1 MSLAAPAV
9 SLTPPT
15 TSAWSVRL
23 AERRDI
29 LPLARLLHDAF
40 ALPGRSPLDAAWTM
54 GRLAIDIETRLTPW
68 DWQRHAQFVAETDG
82 ELVAFCELWGEDVVS
97 LGKEGAPTPQPCL
110 FNLCVRADQR
120 RRGVGSELIRECEA
134 LSRAW
139 KQRTLFLKVRAD
151 NDGAE
156 RLYARAGFESVAVRE
171 AANVPGWQER
181 WKGETA
187 GGLLLMRKRLGSP
200 LEQAADALQLRPSA
214 PPPAPGFSE
223 LNVTIGQVAAY
234 GDPDAWVWFG
244 FLLARNARYLGPAYG
259 AAGAVAGLLTYA
271 AILVAARGPL
281 GVGW

>member
-1 MSLAAPAV
+1 M
-9 SLTPPT
+9 
-15 TSAWSVRL
+15 
-23 AERRDI
+23 
-29 LPLARLLHDAF
+29 H
-40 ALPGRSPLDAAWTM
+40 
-54 GRLAIDIETRLTPW
+54 
-68 DWQRHAQFVAETDG
+68 
-82 ELVAFCELWGEDVVS
+82 ELCELWGEDVVS

-120 RRGVGSELIRECEA
+120 RRGVGAELIRECEA

-234 GDPDAWVWFG
+234 GDPDAFG
-244 FLLARNARYLGPAYG
+244 LVGIHMVPRERGLALHEHLIELLEAGSIRPVVGRTADHTALPAELERMERRETMG
-259 AAGAVAGLLTYA
+259 RTILDWTTAA
-271 AILVAARGPL
+271 
-281 GVGW
+281 

>member
-120 RRGVGSELIRECEA
+120 RRGVGAELIRECEA

-187 GGLLLMRKRLGSP
+187 GG
-200 LEQAADALQLRPSA
+200 
-214 PPPAPGFSE
+214 
-223 LNVTIGQVAAY
+223 
-234 GDPDAWVWFG
+234 
-244 FLLARNARYLGPAYG
+244 
-259 AAGAVAGLLTYA
+259 
-271 AILVAARGPL
+271 
-281 GVGW
+281 